1 MEKSRSLLMKRDMST
16 WVEDKN
22 LINMIIF
29 SKFAVLEVDPWFAT
43 HRQRPCH
50 SATWPASH
58 RPLLTNSCYESRLR
72 KLLDE
77 YFAAWL
83 GCASVSRSHNAQARF
98 SHVRCT
104 PAPCLECIPLSGS
117 ESNLLICRPCVMEQT
132 FFNTCCPVR
141 QAFIICC

>member
-1 MEKSRSLLMKRDMST
+1 MKRDMST

-104 PAPCLECIPLSGS
+104 PVPCLECIPLSGS
-117 ESNLLICRPCVMEQT
+117 ESNLLICRPCVMEHSSIHAVQYGKHPL
-132 FFNTCCPVR
+132 FAADHFGCY
-141 QAFIICC
+141 